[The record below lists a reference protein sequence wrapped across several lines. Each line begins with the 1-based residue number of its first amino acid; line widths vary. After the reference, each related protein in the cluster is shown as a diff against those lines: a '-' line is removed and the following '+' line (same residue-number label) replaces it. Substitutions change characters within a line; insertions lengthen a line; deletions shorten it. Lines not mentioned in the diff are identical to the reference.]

1 MSVEILERFF
11 RYNHSVVKINIEG
24 LTHQDGLRQP
34 SPGGN
39 CLNWVLGHIVATRN
53 SVLEILGEKAIW
65 NGEKA
70 ERYVRGSAP
79 VVEDTGAMRLE
90 KIVGD
95 FNSSQ
100 QRIMKALEALN
111 PSRLAEPAPS
121 DTTKNENET
130 IGSLLT
136 GLAFHEAYHTGQT
149 GLLRRL
155 VGKLGAIA

>member
-11 RYNHSVVKINIEG
+11 RYNHSVVKINIEE
-24 LTHQDGLRQP
+24 LIHEDSLRRP

-53 SVLEILGEKAIW
+53 SVLKILGEKAIW
-65 NGEKA
+65 NGETA
-70 ERYVRGSAP
+70 ERYVRGATP

-90 KIVGD
+90 RIVED

-100 QRIMKALEALN
+100 QRIIKALKALN
-111 PSRLAEPAPS
+111 PSHLAEPAPS

-136 GLAFHEAYHTGQT
+136 GLAFHEAYHAGQT

-155 VGKLGAIA
+155 VGKPGAIA